1 VLAARKSVPSS
12 NERAPKRKAAGRK
25 SDTFSM
31 DAEEDL
37 FAMDSED
44 DAFSMEVGL
53 GAPIKIQAPQPKV
66 RHGPVAVHLF
76 PYL

>member
-1 VLAARKSVPSS
+1 M
-12 NERAPKRKAAGRK
+12 
-25 SDTFSM
+25 DT
-31 DAEEDL
+31 EEDL

-66 RHGPVAVHLF
+66 RHGAYHIYIYKAVHLF
-76 PYL
+76 P